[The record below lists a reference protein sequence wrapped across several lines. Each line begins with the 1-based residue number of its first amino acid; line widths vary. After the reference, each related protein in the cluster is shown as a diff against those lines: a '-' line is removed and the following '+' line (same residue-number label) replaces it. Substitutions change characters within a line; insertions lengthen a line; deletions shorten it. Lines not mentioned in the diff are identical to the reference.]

1 MKIQASAS
9 SSIASN
15 VADNVEDVSLSAILL
30 AVLCYFE
37 GEIIKFN
44 QIIKFNIDLGLLCR
58 LILYK

>member
-1 MKIQASAS
+1 MNIQASAY

-15 VADNVEDVSLSAILL
+15 VADNVEDVQLSAILL
-30 AVLCYFE
+30 AVLGYFE

-44 QIIKFNIDLGLLCR
+44 QIIKFNTDLGLLCR